1 MRFVQEDIRKAMC
14 LYAVTDSSWL
24 GQRTLE
30 EAVRDAIKGGATFI
44 QYREKEANA
53 DEFTRQAEKIKAVTD
68 EYKVPFVINDEVEIA
83 AELDVDGVH
92 IGQSDVSLLQ
102 ARKILGENKI
112 IGVSVQT
119 VLQAVEAEKNGADYL
134 GVGAVFTT
142 STKKDADSVSL
153 ATLKAIRESV
163 SIPVAAIG
171 GISEKNV
178 LQLEGTNIDG
188 IAVVSGIF
196 AAPDISRA
204 AQKLRKM
211 AGQLVK
217 DN

>member
-119 VLQAVEAEKNGADYL
+119 VLQAVEAEKL
-134 GVGAVFTT
+134 
-142 STKKDADSVSL
+142 SL
-153 ATLKAIRESV
+153 IH
-163 SIPVAAIG
+163 I
-171 GISEKNV
+171 
-178 LQLEGTNIDG
+178 
-188 IAVVSGIF
+188 
-196 AAPDISRA
+196 
-204 AQKLRKM
+204 
-211 AGQLVK
+211 
-217 DN
+217 